1 MRKISLLIAL
11 IILIGWS
18 AYALI
23 GNLFPDTVS
32 FPRIPMTPGTMGYSI
47 ASMLWV
53 TDLANYAGD
62 GTAANSEKLW
72 GISGT
77 WYLKH
82 KKCGGINVWL
92 GVEPDG
98 TPICWPSGSMLAY
111 EIGTLTGVTGTVT
124 IFKTDGTSSIGSNG
138 DTLYNGDLVSTS
150 GTSSGTI
157 AFSDNSIIR
166 LDELTTVEL
175 QVWENEDWDAIAQI
189 ILNNGDLWWRILS
202 NTGMNVWAG
211 GYIAWVRGTS
221 VSVQKDGSNVVFT
234 VVDSTDNTNNAVKIY
249 YEWQETTA
257 TNVGT
262 GTVISVQSG
271 TYLTTIPVSTPGKV
285 SILTNNDW
293 ARDNTLSDME
303 YLLLLQNTAL
313 TTERLEKIENEFDIT
328 TPKLEDT
335 TICDAMWGTVGT
347 CGADDNAE
355 NLPGELIGE
364 NLSPEQIDARKKLK
378 AVRMIC
384 ANKYG
389 WVFWRTRGQ
398 CFVPEWLTNK
408 KTVEFLADYAWETSA
423 NAINNPW
430 QIPLPTFT
438 AIVND
443 PITGVG
449 WAVTQSPNFNVLLGP
464 SIDFKGANLVI
475 RPKFEV
481 VTDGNIQ
488 DDGNLSRN
496 TWWGINLIY
505 QWVSYRR
512 WNLITLYSGMSTDGN
527 ARSSEFYIKVTEWIN
542 SGYTSML
549 VKNPDSWQESD
560 WVSWWW
566 DYWAYDG
573 VYLEKE
579 LPISEMYLPW
589 QGVTI
594 DGNGE
599 YLSYSLSEI
608 WNLKWKSVTI
618 NLAAPIVTIGA
629 EKRYILD
636 TGTFKVFKN
645 SSWFWTQICPTT
657 CNAAVG
663 LTDMNTDMN
672 TRTTISFTIPTIV
685 TPTRFIIWNQDT
697 WQVPIYNFVQ
707 YIGTTIKKVTIYQ
720 N

>member
-11 IILIGWS
+11 IIFIGWS

-23 GNLFPDTVS
+23 ANLFPDTVS

-111 EIGTLTGVTGTVT
+111 EIGTLTGVTGNIT
-124 IFKTDGTSSIGSNG
+124 ILKTDGTTSAWSNG
-138 DTLYNGDLVSTS
+138 DTLYNGDIVSTGLS
-150 GTSSGTI
+150 SSGTI
-157 AFSDNSIIR
+157 AFSDSSIIR
-166 LDELTTVEL
+166 LNEDTIVKLEVG
-175 QVWENEDWDAIAQI
+175 ENEDWDAIAQI
-189 ILNNGDLWWRILS
+189 ILNNGDLWWRIIT

-221 VSVQKDGSNVVFT
+221 VSVQKDGSNVVIT
-234 VVDSTDNTNNAVKIY
+234 VVDSTNNTNNAVKIY

-285 SILTNNDW
+285 SILTNSDW

-303 YLLLLQNTAL
+303 YLMLLQNTAL
-313 TTERLEKIENEFDIT
+313 TSERLEKVENEFDVT

-347 CGADDNAE
+347 CGADDNVE

-364 NLSPEQIDARKKLK
+364 NLTPEQIDARKKLK

-398 CFVPEWLTNK
+398 CFVPEGVTNQ
-408 KTVEFLADYAWETSA
+408 KTIVFLADYAWETSA
-423 NAINNPW
+423 NPINNPW

-443 PITGVG
+443 PITGVW
-449 WAVTQSPNFNVLLGP
+449 WAGTQSPNFNPFLGP
-464 SIDFKGANLVI
+464 SVDLKGANIVI
-475 RPKFEV
+475 KPSYETSV
-481 VTDGNIQ
+481 GNTLQ
-488 DDGNLSRN
+488 DNGNLQRN
-496 TWWGINLIY
+496 TWWWTEFINQGVTYRKLNLIA
-505 QWVSYRR
+505 
-512 WNLITLYSGMSTDGN
+512 LYTAMSSDGD
-527 ARSSEFYIKVTEWIN
+527 AQDSEFYSNVQQWIN
-542 SGYTSML
+542 TGYANI
-549 VKNPDSWQESD
+549 VIKNPISGRKYSWED
-560 WVSWWW
+560 WW
-566 DYWAYDG
+566 DYWQYDG
-573 VYLEKE
+573 ISLEKE
-579 LPISEMYLPW
+579 LPISQIYTPGV
-589 QGVTI
+589 GVTL
-594 DGNGE
+594 DAAGE
-599 YLSYSLSEI
+599 YITYPMRELWDLRG
-608 WNLKWKSVTI
+608 KTI
-618 NLAAPIVTIGA
+618 RITLA
-629 EKRYILD
+629 
-636 TGTFKVFKN
+636 
-645 SSWFWTQICPTT
+645 S
-657 CNAAVG
+657 
-663 LTDMNTDMN
+663 
-672 TRTTISFTIPTIV
+672 TIPLDANPKVLMDLWTMRYYIKNNFVYKKIGTEGETIV
-685 TPTRFIIWNQDT
+685 SENYGNATQSLEFNLVIPADYNWSTIRFWN
-697 WQVPIYNFVQ
+697 I
-707 YIGTTIKKVTIYQ
+707 IGTTLANDAIAPLKGTIKNISILQ
-720 N
+720 